1 MITSLSVFLAL
12 IYLNKKMEKKV
23 YPGESNLVETEKNS
37 KPNSIPKNKLSVL
50 VAAVNIASKGEA
62 KIVKIEKL

>member
-1 MITSLSVFLAL
+1 
-12 IYLNKKMEKKV
+12 MEKKV

-62 KIVKIEKL
+62 KIVKIENL